1 MFVLPLVLLAT
12 TRIQAQD
19 TSAILSGILGS
30 LTSTSKARGCPGECV
45 HAITALLCDQVVD
58 EIQCGASYLRCC
70 VPKEFSLGGTAVE
83 TSAPLAEDEMAPA
96 TSPATA
102 VDEDSNATVPTPLPP
117 VTPAVEAP
125 PQQQQQ
131 RLSST
136 PPPLPPPTQVPT
148 QRDVCTGV
156 CVGNGLSQYCHRV
169 LSSPSCGPDAVCCT
183 SADGPPQAEQP
194 QDGVLQ
200 QQQQQHQQPDHSPSH
215 DAVQEAKLPECPG
228 SCVSPLLS
236 ILCDHVSPV
245 HSCPT
250 GGSCCISA
258 AATTTEPPIPACDG
272 RCLPPFLSGVCQK
285 PAQLLLRTTTCP
297 SGTICCSQPE
307 RGQRPGNGFFAQQQ
321 GVPMRQQRPAV
332 QQQRPFG
339 AIIPQ
344 ERPYQNHPQA
354 HDQLNAVIP
363 VDQAMIDQIA
373 LDGGDRVHRRPQ
385 HEHVAPPQQGR
396 PDGTRREP
404 SQQPP
409 QGPPQGGLRP
419 VKQGLGPPKRLRP
432 SQHHPPGSMQR
443 PGPRP
448 PSPSSMDFQ
457 GDNQQGPPQ
466 IGLAN
471 DASNQPILRPL
482 RPSSSE
488 ERPGGGESNAL
499 AAAPHLQHQQQQQ
512 HQHHQHQRAP
522 PCPGN
527 CISSYLRFACFGENA
542 IHPRLL
548 CPQEGLVCCAN
559 VAQVQ
564 RMAEEAAAASPTVNE
579 DQLRPDNPPPPPSP
593 PSEPPPRA
601 ALNPDPGSRPQ
612 LSPPRQVARP
622 EAQQPPEIQQRPK
635 PVATAPPRKMLQQ
648 PSFLLQ
654 DAEIATALPS
664 STTRAPSV
672 AKGRRPPRPSTCG
685 VKGGG
690 SGSAPDRRHAARITG
705 GKDSVPGEWCWQA
718 ALINSQNQY
727 LCGGAL
733 IGTQWVLT
741 AAHCVTSL
749 VRNGEPVFVRVG
761 DHDLGSERAHPGAQ
775 TRRVATT
782 YIHHNHN
789 GQTLDNDIAL
799 LKLQGAVQ
807 LNPRTCLVCLPAR
820 GAAPTPGDRCTVT
833 GYGYL
838 GEGGPIALRVR
849 EAVLPVVEDRDCTA
863 KINAV
868 TEKQFLMP
876 ASSYCAGGE
885 KGDDAC
891 QGDGGGPMVC
901 LVDGF
906 YELAGLVSWGFGC
919 GRPDVPGVYVKV
931 SAFIGWINQIISVN
945 NL

>member
-1 MFVLPLVLLAT
+1 MDRSLASLPFWMFLLPMFLLT
-12 TRIQAQD
+12 TTEVRAQD

-30 LTSTSKARGCPGECV
+30 LTSTTKARGCPGECV

-83 TSAPLAEDEMAPA
+83 TSAPLAEDEMVPA
-96 TSPATA
+96 TSPAST
-102 VDEDSNATVPTPLPP
+102 VDEDTNATVPTPLPP
-117 VTPAVEAP
+117 VTPTVEAP
-125 PQQQQQ
+125 PQQ
-131 RLSST
+131 RPSST
-136 PPPLPPPTQVPT
+136 PPPPQPTQAST
-148 QRDVCTGV
+148 QRDVCPGV
-156 CVGNGLSQYCHRV
+156 CVGKGLSQYCHRI
-169 LSSPSCGPDAVCCT
+169 LNSPSCGPDAVCCT

-194 QDGVLQ
+194 DDGTLQ
-200 QQQQQHQQPDHSPSH
+200 QQPEHLPSR
-215 DAVQEAKLPECPG
+215 DAGQESKLPECPG

-236 ILCDHVSPV
+236 ILCDHVSTV

-250 GGSCCISA
+250 GGSCCVSA
-258 AATTTEPPIPACDG
+258 SATTTEPPIPACDG

-285 PAQLLLRTTTCP
+285 PAQLVLRTTTCP

-307 RGQRPGNGFFAQQQ
+307 RDQRPGGGYFAPQQ
-321 GVPMRQQRPAV
+321 GAPMRQQRPAM

-363 VDQAMIDQIA
+363 VDQAMMDQLA
-373 LDGGDRVHRRPQ
+373 MESGGGGHRRPQ
-385 HEHVAPPQQGR
+385 HEHLGPPQQGR
-396 PDGTRREP
+396 PDFPHREP
-404 SQQPP
+404 PQMPP
-409 QGPPQGGLRP
+409 QGAQNGVRP
-419 VKQGLGPPKRLRP
+419 VKQGIGPPKRLRP
-432 SQHHPPGSMQR
+432 SQHHPPGSLQR
-443 PGPRP
+443 PAPRP
-448 PSPSSMDFQ
+448 PSPGSMDFQ
-457 GDNQQGPPQ
+457 GGNQQGPV
-466 IGLAN
+466 GLAN
-471 DASNQPILRPL
+471 DESNQHMLRPL
-482 RPSSSE
+482 RPPNSD

-499 AAAPHLQHQQQQQ
+499 PAPPQPPQQQ
-512 HQHHQHQRAP
+512 HHQGPP

-548 CPQEGLVCCAN
+548 CPQEGFVCCAN

-564 RMAEEAAAASPTVNE
+564 RIAEEAVAAAAAAATPAPDE
-579 DQLRPDNPPPPPSP
+579 DEPRPETPPPPPPPSQ
-593 PSEPPPRA
+593 PPPRA
-601 ALNPDPGSRPQ
+601 ALNPDPGSRP
-612 LSPPRQVARP
+612 PPQPQRQVPRP
-622 EAQQPPEIQQRPK
+622 EAQQPERQQRPN
-635 PVATAPPRKMLQQ
+635 PAPLPPPRKMLQQ
-648 PSFLLQ
+648 PNFLLQ

-664 STTRAPSV
+664 STTRTPSV

-685 VKGGG
+685 VKGVG
-690 SGSAPDRRHAARITG
+690 SGSGPDRRHAARITG
-705 GKDSVPGEWCWQA
+705 GKDSLPGEWCWQA

-799 LKLQGAVQ
+799 LKLQGGVE
-807 LNPRTCLVCLPAR
+807 LNPRVCLVCLPAR
-820 GAAPTPGDRCTVT
+820 GAAPTAGDRCTVT

-849 EAVLPVVEDRDCTA
+849 EAVLPIVEDRDCTA

-931 SAFIGWINQIISVN
+931 SSFIGWVNQIISVN

>member
-1 MFVLPLVLLAT
+1 MARSLSSLPARLALLLFLT
-12 TRIQAQD
+12 TAGVWAQD

-45 HAITALLCDQVVD
+45 HAITALLCDHVVD

-70 VPKEFSLGGTAVE
+70 VPKDFSLGGTAVE
-83 TSAPLAEDEMAPA
+83 TSAPLAEEEMAPA

-102 VDEDSNATVPTPLPP
+102 VDEEGNVTAPTPLPA
-117 VTPAVEAP
+117 VTPTAEAPQPPPPP
-125 PQQQQQ
+125 PQQ
-131 RLSST
+131 R
-136 PPPLPPPTQVPT
+136 PPPTPPSPTQAPT
-148 QRDVCTGV
+148 QRDVCPGV
-156 CVGNGLSQYCHRV
+156 CVGKGLSQYCHRV

-194 QDGVLQ
+194 DDGPP
-200 QQQQQHQQPDHSPSH
+200 QQPPEQRPPHR
-215 DAVQEAKLPECPG
+215 DAIQEAKLPECPG

-236 ILCDHVSPV
+236 ILCDHVSSV

-250 GGSCCISA
+250 GGSCCVSA
-258 AATTTEPPIPACDG
+258 TATTTEPPIPACDG

-285 PAQLLLRTTTCP
+285 PAQLVLRTTTCP

-307 RGQRPGNGFFAQQQ
+307 REQRPTGGFFGPQP
-321 GVPMRQQRPAV
+321 GPPMHQQRPPV
-332 QQQRPFG
+332 NQQRPFG

-363 VDQAMIDQIA
+363 VDQAMMDQLA
-373 LDGGDRVHRRPQ
+373 LENGGHRRPQ
-385 HEHVAPPQQGR
+385 HDHRVPQPQGRPEVPHREPPQMPQQG
-396 PDGTRREP
+396 
-404 SQQPP
+404 P
-409 QGPPQGGLRP
+409 QSAPRP

-432 SQHHPPGSMQR
+432 SPHHPPGSLQR

-457 GDNQQGPPQ
+457 GGNPQVLPLPGFVNDESSKPMLGP
-466 IGLAN
+466 L
-471 DASNQPILRPL
+471 QPPTAD
-482 RPSSSE
+482 
-488 ERPGGGESNAL
+488 ERPGDGESNAL
-499 AAAPHLQHQQQQQ
+499 PAAPMSPQQQQQQPHQQQQQ
-512 HQHHQHQRAP
+512 QQQQQQPQHQGP
-522 PCPGN
+522 LCPGN
-527 CISSYLRFACFGENA
+527 CISTYLRFACFGEHA
-542 IHPRLL
+542 IHPGLR

-559 VAQVQ
+559 IAQVQ
-564 RMAEEAAAASPTVNE
+564 RMAEEAAAAAQAEEQKRPPTQSPLP
-579 DQLRPDNPPPPPSP
+579 Q
-593 PSEPPPRA
+593 PPRA
-601 ALNPDPGSRPQ
+601 ALNPDVEARPPP
-612 LSPPRQVARP
+612 PPRPRP
-622 EAQQPPEIQQRPK
+622 EPQPEHQHPRPK
-635 PVATAPPRKMLQQ
+635 PALPPPRRI
-648 PSFLLQ
+648 PPPNH
-654 DAEIATALPS
+654 IAVHDTQATTAVTP

-690 SGSAPDRRHAARITG
+690 ASTTDRRHAARITG
-705 GKDSVPGEWCWQA
+705 GKDSLPGEWCWQA
-718 ALINSQNQY
+718 ALINEQNQY

-761 DHDLGSERAHPGAQ
+761 DHDLGSEQAHPGAQ

-799 LKLQGAVQ
+799 LKLQGGVQ
-807 LNPRTCLVCLPAR
+807 LNARVCLVCLPAR
-820 GAAPTPGDRCTVT
+820 GAAPTPGERCTVT

-849 EAVLPVVEDRDCTA
+849 EAQLPIVEDRDCTA

-885 KGDDAC
+885 KGNDAC
-891 QGDGGGPMVC
+891 QVRSTI
-901 LVDGF
+901 
-906 YELAGLVSWGFGC
+906 GLS
-919 GRPDVPGVYVKV
+919 
-931 SAFIGWINQIISVN
+931 INKLTNHCHNNQVVQKQSRVN
-945 NL
+945 

>member
-1 MFVLPLVLLAT
+1 
-12 TRIQAQD
+12 
-19 TSAILSGILGS
+19 
-30 LTSTSKARGCPGECV
+30 
-45 HAITALLCDQVVD
+45 
-58 EIQCGASYLRCC
+58 
-70 VPKEFSLGGTAVE
+70 
-83 TSAPLAEDEMAPA
+83 
-96 TSPATA
+96 
-102 VDEDSNATVPTPLPP
+102 
-117 VTPAVEAP
+117 
-125 PQQQQQ
+125 
-131 RLSST
+131 
-136 PPPLPPPTQVPT
+136 
-148 QRDVCTGV
+148 
-156 CVGNGLSQYCHRV
+156 
-169 LSSPSCGPDAVCCT
+169 
-183 SADGPPQAEQP
+183 
-194 QDGVLQ
+194 
-200 QQQQQHQQPDHSPSH
+200 
-215 DAVQEAKLPECPG
+215 
-228 SCVSPLLS
+228 
-236 ILCDHVSPV
+236 
-245 HSCPT
+245 
-250 GGSCCISA
+250 
-258 AATTTEPPIPACDG
+258 
-272 RCLPPFLSGVCQK
+272 
-285 PAQLLLRTTTCP
+285 
-297 SGTICCSQPE
+297 
-307 RGQRPGNGFFAQQQ
+307 
-321 GVPMRQQRPAV
+321 
-332 QQQRPFG
+332 
-339 AIIPQ
+339 
-344 ERPYQNHPQA
+344 
-354 HDQLNAVIP
+354 
-363 VDQAMIDQIA
+363 
-373 LDGGDRVHRRPQ
+373 
-385 HEHVAPPQQGR
+385 
-396 PDGTRREP
+396 
-404 SQQPP
+404 
-409 QGPPQGGLRP
+409 
-419 VKQGLGPPKRLRP
+419 
-432 SQHHPPGSMQR
+432 
-443 PGPRP
+443 
-448 PSPSSMDFQ
+448 MDFQ

-471 DASNQPILRPL
+471 DESNQPMLRPL
-482 RPSSSE
+482 RPSNSD
-488 ERPGGGESNAL
+488 ERLGGAD
-499 AAAPHLQHQQQQQ
+499 
-512 HQHHQHQRAP
+512 
-522 PCPGN
+522 
-527 CISSYLRFACFGENA
+527 YLRFACFGENA

-564 RMAEEAAAASPTVNE
+564 RIAEEAAAASPTVNE
-579 DQLRPDNPPPPPSP
+579 DQSRPENPPPPP
-593 PSEPPPRA
+593 PSQPPPRA
-601 ALNPDPGSRPQ
+601 ALNPDPGSRPPP
-612 LSPPRQVARP
+612 SPPRQVPRP
-622 EAQQPPEIQQRPK
+622 EAQQPPERQQRPK
-635 PVATAPPRKMLQQ
+635 PAAAAPPRKMLQQ
-648 PSFLLQ
+648 PNFLLQ

-672 AKGRRPPRPSTCG
+672 AKGTPPTAPLDVWSQRGRFRLRARPTSCG
-685 VKGGG
+685 TDHG
-690 SGSAPDRRHAARITG
+690 G

-820 GAAPTPGDRCTVT
+820 GEWRRLPGI
-833 GYGYL
+833 
-838 GEGGPIALRVR
+838 GGPIALRVR

-906 YELAGLVSWGFGC
+906 YELTGLVSWGFGC